1 VTTVYLRYWASEPLM
16 IIRKATMTVVRNKT
30 GLGSGESPYTD
41 QVDYS
46 KTTSTYTK

>member
-1 VTTVYLRYWASEPLM
+1 M